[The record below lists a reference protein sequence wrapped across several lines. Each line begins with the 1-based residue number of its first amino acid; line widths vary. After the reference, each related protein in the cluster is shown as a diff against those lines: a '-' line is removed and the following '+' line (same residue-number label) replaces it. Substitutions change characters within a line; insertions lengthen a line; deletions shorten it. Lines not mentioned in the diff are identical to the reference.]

1 MVCGECFVMSYV
13 YIGFRRHDTPWF
25 LGKAIVLSMF
35 RAITIYL
42 LTNTLSEHGNP
53 WERLLKYLLC
63 SLHSSP
69 LQVSAHRTERFLAL
83 LLWVQPLG

>member
-13 YIGFRRHDTPWF
+13 YIAFRRYDTPW
-25 LGKAIVLSMF
+25 LPSKAILLPMF

-42 LTNTLSEHGNP
+42 PANTLSEHGNP

-69 LQVSAHRTERFLAL
+69 LQVSAHQTERFLAL
-83 LLWVQPLG
+83 FLWVQPLG